1 MINITLKDGSKKSF
15 SKGISVLDIAKSISE
30 GFARN
35 VISAKFND
43 IIIETTTCLDS
54 DGSLELY
61 TWEDENGK
69 KAFWHSSSHILA
81 QAIEELYEGV
91 KLTIGPAIDKGFYY
105 DIESFLIFDAMPVI
119 VNYD

>member
-43 IIIETTTCLDS
+43 IIIETSTCLVS
-54 DGSLELY
+54 DWFSIKVRTE
-61 TWEDENGK
+61 TPK
-69 KAFWHSSSHILA
+69 T
-81 QAIEELYEGV
+81 
-91 KLTIGPAIDKGFYY
+91 LT
-105 DIESFLIFDAMPVI
+105 
-119 VNYD
+119 